1 MRGLSEEAKR
11 AIVDRH
17 NEIRRE
23 VAKGQKRGE
32 GKAANMRKLV
42 WNNELE
48 TIAQRWADQCIYDHA
63 EEINTLDGTYVG
75 ENIFKSWS
83 SSPRQ
88 PSDSEVQASAASQS
102 TAGWYTSPGH
112 YSQMIWAD
120 TAEIGCGMVNFKKGM
135 VYTHVVCQYKQ
146 GGNIGGQ
153 KPYKRGG
160 ACSACPTGYTN
171 CEDGLCAED
180 ATP

>member
-1 MRGLSEEAKR
+1 
-11 AIVDRH
+11 
-17 NEIRRE
+17 
-23 VAKGQKRGE
+23 
-32 GKAANMRKLV
+32 MRKLV

-83 SSPRQ
+83 SRPRQ
-88 PSDSEVQASAASQS
+88 PSDSEVQASAVSQS

-120 TAEIGCGMVNFKKGM
+120 TAEIGCGMVNYKNYRRWIGM
-135 VYTHVVCQYKQ
+135 QGVRTFVVCMYKE
-146 GGNIGGQ
+146 GGNWIGQ

-160 ACSACPTGYTN
+160 ACSACPSGYTN
-171 CEDGLCAED
+171 CEDGLCAKN
-180 ATP
+180 A